1 MRSTS
6 LSLLGPRI
14 SRFRLIPEK
23 ESLRSPHGGRTPATE
38 SWLSSP
44 EHMASERQYAGDSG
58 MGDCEGVVAVNEPT
72 TVGVAETPVL
82 WSFPLEQVQKHL
94 LCVKE
99 ALGRIAHTDL

>member
-1 MRSTS
+1 
-6 LSLLGPRI
+6 
-14 SRFRLIPEK
+14 
-23 ESLRSPHGGRTPATE
+23 
-38 SWLSSP
+38 
-44 EHMASERQYAGDSG
+44 MASERKYAGDSG